1 MSEFDV
7 SVIIP
12 TKPDRAAMLSECLAS
27 IHAQTLDADRFEI
40 VSRCSR
46 RWYPEKV
53 NDLARSARGDRI
65 LFIGD
70 DDKLRPTCL
79 ERMLDAARETGA
91 HVISAGVQ
99 TFSSAGPGGTFM
111 PNSAP
116 WTFESF
122 RAGPPVWITSLVDRA
137 KFLEAGGLDFSRLT
151 FADWALWY
159 ELWKIGAKN
168 ANVDEILWDYRGHA
182 DQASASLDYPASRA
196 QFFAAYPELF
206 P

>member
-1 MSEFDV
+1 MSEFEI

-12 TKPDRAAMLSECLAS
+12 TKPDRAAMLTECLAS
-27 IHAQTLDADRFEI
+27 IHAQTLDADRWEI

-46 RWYPEKV
+46 KWYPEKV
-53 NDLARSARGDRI
+53 NDLALSARGERV

-79 ERMLDAARETGA
+79 ARMLETAQQTSA

-99 TFSSAGPGGTFM
+99 TFSDAGPGATFM
-111 PNSAP
+111 PNAGP

-122 RAGPPVWITSLVDRA
+122 RKGPPVWITSLVDRA
-137 KFLEAGGLDFSRLT
+137 KFLEAGGLNFSKLT

-168 ANVDEILWDYRGHA
+168 AHIDEVLWDYRGHA
-182 DQASASLDYPASRA
+182 GQASASIDYRTCRA
-196 QFFAAYPELF
+196 AFFAAYPELF
-206 P
+206 